1 MDENK
6 APENVNDVLK
16 MLTDALIATN
26 QSNLRVG
33 AALDEVLTER
43 KTRWLGSSDSTLR
56 AAAVAHVEQRAKD
69 LSPESLSAIDD
80 FTPKMVAPEHDPI
93 RKEMAEYRALVK
105 NFNDMFGRG
114 TNTVKKA
121 RDAEAAAIKTSFGS
135 WVKNLKVVD
144 AAISTTLGKKLM
156 KSVSSFT
163 DKMNKAVT
171 PSVENFASELNNAE
185 TPEQKSTKFNESVR
199 RGILDPDQETQ
210 ETEQNF
216 SNKLGKFL
224 GMFMPHEEREA
235 IANKTY
241 RQEASLERAKSDDP
255 AVRDK
260 MFAWEERAMQTLE
273 SRLKAGEVDTKG
285 VEHGEYLARAR
296 RDIVARNNVE
306 ALRMRDP
313 TANVEYQKQATAAF
327 NTPVNLVQPDDVQP
341 VAEQVQQVTPS
352 DDVQPVAEQVQQVT
366 PSDEIQPQDPMK
378 KFNALLD
385 SIQENS
391 DYVKYQKQ
399 SAEQPLNP
407 AMLTT
412 DGVLSIK
419 QIKTQAIKTN
429 SFDVKNAEKKTKD
442 KIDAAVAPAIDGK
455 KNLEFDNVTIK
466 ALTIQSMI
474 LPEQESADS
483 SSGSDSGTDID
494 LKRTKPGR
502 PGKPAKPGK
511 PGMPK
516 LRMPSMSALGSFAM
530 GAAPLALMAEASREA
545 GNADI
550 DDKSSFNLFSKV
562 GQFGKSFSEKAADMF
577 GSPTDSAELAK
588 IKSGVE
594 ERGTTYSAEEAAK
607 IKSKYGY
614 EIPADSIAPVT
625 SKNIMPALDKKQADL
640 ASARAEQ
647 DQLLQMEK
655 QSSNSGNNVVINSPT
670 NVVQNKSTAPVMPGT
685 ARPTHNAYERFI
697 DRVFTA

>member
-43 KTRWLGSSDSTLR
+43 KTRWVGSSDSTLK
-56 AAAVAHVEQRAKD
+56 AATVAHVEQRSKD
-69 LSPESLSAIDD
+69 LSPESLSAVDA
-80 FTPKMVAPEHDPI
+80 FTPKMIAPEHDPI

-114 TNTVKKA
+114 TSNVKKA

-144 AAISTTLGKKLM
+144 SAITSTLGKKLM
-156 KSVSSFT
+156 KSVNTFT

-171 PSVENFASELNNAE
+171 PSVSNFADVLNQTAPQETADAE
-185 TPEQKSTKFNESVR
+185 EDSRKFHESMR
-199 RGILDPDQETQ
+199 RGMLDPNQETK

-216 SNKLGKFL
+216 ANKLGKFM
-224 GMFMPHEEREA
+224 GMFMPRAEREA
-235 IANKTY
+235 IANKTF
-241 RQEASLERAKSDDP
+241 RQEAALERAKSQDP

-260 MFAWEERAMQTLE
+260 MFAWEERSIQTLE
-273 SRLKAGEVDTKG
+273 HGLQSGEVDTKG
-285 VEHGEYLARAR
+285 VEHGEYLARAK

-313 TANVEYQKQATAAF
+313 TANVEYQQQATAAF
-327 NTPVNLVQPDDVQP
+327 NTPVNLIPAESPDVNKP
-341 VAEQVQQVTPS
+341 EVAHVAADQV
-352 DDVQPVAEQVQQVT
+352 
-366 PSDEIQPQDPMK
+366 QPQDSLA
-378 KFNALLD
+378 KFNALMD

-391 DYVKYQKQ
+391 DYVKYQSQ
-399 SAEQPLNP
+399 AAEKQPLNP

-412 DGVLSIK
+412 EGVLNIK

-429 SFDVKNAEKKTKD
+429 SFDVKNAEKKTQD
-442 KIDAAVAPAIDGK
+442 KIDAGVAPALDAK

-483 SSGSDSGTDID
+483 SADSGTDID
-494 LKRTKPGR
+494 LKRTKPG
-502 PGKPAKPGK
+502 KPGK
-511 PGMPK
+511 PK
-516 LRMPSMSALGSFAM
+516 LRMPSLGALGSFAM

-550 DDKSSFNLFSKV
+550 DDKSSFNIFSKV
-562 GQFGKSFSEKAADMF
+562 GQFGKSFSEKASDMF

-594 ERGTTYSAEEAAK
+594 ERGTTYSADEAAK

-625 SKNIMPALDKKQADL
+625 SKNIMPALDKKQSDL

-647 DQLLQMEK
+647 DQLLQLEK
-655 QSSNSGNNVVINSPT
+655 QASNSGNNVVINSPT

-685 ARPTHNAYERFI
+685 TRPSHNAYERFV